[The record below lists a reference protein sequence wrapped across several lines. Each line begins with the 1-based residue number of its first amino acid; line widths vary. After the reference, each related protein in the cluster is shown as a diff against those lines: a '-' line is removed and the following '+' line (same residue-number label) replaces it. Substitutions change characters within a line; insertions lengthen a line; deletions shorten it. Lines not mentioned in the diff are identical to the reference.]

1 MFIRTI
7 LVSALFLAF
16 SCVSLQANIDTSLN
30 VTSNTTGDTVL
41 LMAQSYEQDR
51 LDELRDR
58 RDDRVD
64 ELQDRRD
71 DIVDDYY
78 DDRDCDAADGCYDS
92 CEDDDDDCFDA
103 CDDRYPNCEDDCD
116 DDDDCD

>member
-1 MFIRTI
+1 MSIRTI
-7 LVSALFLAF
+7 LISALFLAI
-16 SCVSLQANIDTSLN
+16 SCVSVQANFDNRLN
-30 VTSNTTGDTVL
+30 VPSNAASHTVL

-71 DIVDDYY
+71 DVVDDYY
-78 DDRDCDAADGCYDS
+78 DDLNC
-92 CEDDDDDCFDA
+92 DDDKDDC
-103 CDDRYPNCEDDCD
+103 YDDCD
-116 DDDDCD
+116 DDDDDCYDDCDDFYDDCD

>member
-1 MFIRTI
+1 MSIRTLLI
-7 LVSALFLAF
+7 SALFLAL
-16 SCVSLQANIDTSLN
+16 SCVSVQANIDTRLN
-30 VTSNTTGDTVL
+30 VSSNTASQPVL

-71 DIVDDYY
+71 DRVDDYY
-78 DDRDCDAADGCYDS
+78 DDFDCDGDQ
-92 CEDDDDDCFDA
+92 DDC
-103 CDDRYPNCEDDCD
+103 YDDCD
-116 DDDDCD
+116 DDDDDCYDDCDDYYDDCD

>member
-1 MFIRTI
+1 MSIRTI
-7 LVSALFLAF
+7 LISALFLAI
-16 SCVSLQANIDTSLN
+16 SCVSVQANIDNRLN
-30 VTSNTTGDTVL
+30 VPSNTASHTVL

-71 DIVDDYY
+71 DVVDDYY
-78 DDRDCDAADGCYDS
+78 DDLDCDDD
-92 CEDDDDDCFDA
+92 EDDC
-103 CDDRYPNCEDDCD
+103 YDDCD
-116 DDDDCD
+116 DDDDDCYDDCDDFYDDCD

>member
-1 MFIRTI
+1 MSIRTI
-7 LVSALFLAF
+7 LISALFLAI
-16 SCVSLQANIDTSLN
+16 SCVSVQANIDNRLN
-30 VTSNTTGDTVL
+30 VPSNTASHTVL

-71 DIVDDYY
+71 DLVDDYY
-78 DDRDCDAADGCYDS
+78 DDLDCDDD
-92 CEDDDDDCFDA
+92 EDDC
-103 CDDRYPNCEDDCD
+103 YDDCD
-116 DDDDCD
+116 DDDDDCYDDCDDFYDDCD

>member
-1 MFIRTI
+1 MSVRTI
-7 LVSALFLAF
+7 LISALFLAI
-16 SCVSLQANIDTSLN
+16 SCVSVQANIDNRLN
-30 VTSNTTGDTVL
+30 VPSNTASHTVL

-71 DIVDDYY
+71 DLVDDYY
-78 DDRDCDAADGCYDS
+78 DDLDCDDD
-92 CEDDDDDCFDA
+92 EDDC
-103 CDDRYPNCEDDCD
+103 YDDCD
-116 DDDDCD
+116 DDDDDCYDDCDDYYDDCD

>member
-7 LVSALFLAF
+7 LISALFLAI
-16 SCVSLQANIDTSLN
+16 SCVSVQANIDNRLN
-30 VTSNTTGDTVL
+30 VPSNTASHTVL

-51 LDELRDR
+51 LDDLRDR

-71 DIVDDYY
+71 DRVDDYY
-78 DDRDCDAADGCYDS
+78 DDLDCDDD
-92 CEDDDDDCFDA
+92 EDDC
-103 CDDRYPNCEDDCD
+103 YDDCD
-116 DDDDCD
+116 DDDDDCYDDCDDFHDDCG

>member
-1 MFIRTI
+1 MSIRTI
-7 LVSALFLAF
+7 LISALFLAI
-16 SCVSLQANIDTSLN
+16 SCLSVQANIDNLLN
-30 VTSNTTGDTVL
+30 VPSNTASHSVL

-71 DIVDDYY
+71 DLRDDYY
-78 DDRDCDAADGCYDS
+78 DELDCDDD
-92 CEDDDDDCFDA
+92 EDDC
-103 CDDRYPNCEDDCD
+103 YDDCD
-116 DDDDCD
+116 DDEDDCYDDCDDFYDDCD

>member
-1 MFIRTI
+1 MSIRTI
-7 LVSALFLAF
+7 LISALFLAI
-16 SCVSLQANIDTSLN
+16 SCVSVQANIDNRLN
-30 VTSNTTGDTVL
+30 VPSNTASHTVL

-71 DIVDDYY
+71 DLADDYY
-78 DDRDCDAADGCYDS
+78 DDLDCDDDKDDCYDE
-92 CEDDDDDCFDA
+92 CDDDDDDCYDV
-103 CDDRYPNCEDDCD
+103 CDDFYDDCD
-116 DDDDCD
+116 

>member
-71 DIVDDYY
+71 DLVDDYY
-78 DDRDCDAADGCYDS
+78 DALDCDDDEDDCYDN
-92 CEDDDDDCFDA
+92 CDDDDEDC
-103 CDDRYPNCEDDCD
+103 YDDCD
-116 DDDDCD
+116 DFFDDCD

>member
-1 MFIRTI
+1 MSIRTI
-7 LVSALFLAF
+7 LISAPFLAI
-16 SCVSLQANIDTSLN
+16 SCVSVQANIDNRLN
-30 VTSNTTGDTVL
+30 VPSNTASHTVL

-71 DIVDDYY
+71 DRVDDYY
-78 DDRDCDAADGCYDS
+78 DDLECDDD
-92 CEDDDDDCFDA
+92 EDDC
-103 CDDRYPNCEDDCD
+103 YDDCD
-116 DDDDCD
+116 DDDDDCYDDCDDFFDDCD

>member
-1 MFIRTI
+1 MSIRTI
-7 LVSALFLAF
+7 LISALFLTI
-16 SCVSLQANIDTSLN
+16 SCVSVQANIDTRLDVS
-30 VTSNTTGDTVL
+30 SNTASHTVL

-71 DIVDDYY
+71 DRVDDYY
-78 DDRDCDAADGCYDS
+78 DDLNC
-92 CEDDDDDCFDA
+92 DDDESDCH
-103 CDDRYPNCEDDCD
+103 DDCD
-116 DDDDCD
+116 DGDDDCHDDCDDFYDDCD

>member
-1 MFIRTI
+1 MSIRTLLI
-7 LVSALFLAF
+7 SALFLAI
-16 SCVSLQANIDTSLN
+16 SCVSVQANIDNRLN
-30 VTSNTTGDTVL
+30 DPSNTASHTVL

-71 DIVDDYY
+71 DLEDDYY
-78 DDRDCDAADGCYDS
+78 DDLDCDDDEDDCYDD
-92 CEDDDDDCFDA
+92 CYDDDDDC
-103 CDDRYPNCEDDCD
+103 YDDCD
-116 DDDDCD
+116 DYYDDCD